1 MFIKTSKS
9 HGREYVQ
16 IVESY
21 REEGKIKHRTLVN
34 LGRVDL
40 LQGNE
45 SIQNLGR
52 RLLELSEGASKLVD
66 LMNASQAKILNWGY
80 KVYEKIW
87 KNFELPEIFKDVKN
101 SRKITYDIEATCFRM
116 VIQHLLDPKSKLGTY
131 EEQERYANLPRVSLQ
146 HFYRSLDV
154 LVQEKEKIEQK
165 LFERNITLF
174 NMKVDVVFYDVT
186 TFSFES
192 VKRDSLR
199 DFGYSKN
206 GKFNE
211 VQVVLGLLID
221 SEGRPIGYEL
231 FPGNTF
237 DGKTMIKA
245 LEILEKRFKINNVI
259 IVADRGLNNKK
270 NLKHITDKGYGYIV
284 ASRLKSLPRA
294 VVEKAL
300 EPEGFTPISDTE
312 EGDFSFKVMDHKN
325 VFKDKGQ
332 TIELDESLV
341 ITYSTKRAKKD
352 MAELKRF
359 VEKATKLLNRKGL
372 ITSSQKRGG
381 RKYLKATKKA
391 PVQWSMDT
399 KAIERDKRLAGYYGI
414 QTSEKNMSPKE
425 ILNAYHSLW
434 KIEESFRIMKSTLE
448 VEPVF
453 VWTEQRIKGHFMM
466 CFIAFLL
473 ERTLEFQ
480 LKRNGHSAS
489 PRKIRKALNALN
501 FVEIEIEGKPYYVKT
516 KAPSLSNKILRS
528 LRIAPPK
535 NVVRQ
540 IP

>member
-21 REEGKIKHRTLVN
+21 REKGKIKHRTLLN

-40 LQGNE
+40 LQGNK

-131 EEQERYANLPRVSLQ
+131 EEQDRYSNLPRVSLQ

-154 LVQEKEKIEQK
+154 LAQEKEKIEQK

-221 SEGRPIGYEL
+221 SEGRPIGY
-231 FPGNTF
+231 
-237 DGKTMIKA
+237 
-245 LEILEKRFKINNVI
+245 
-259 IVADRGLNNKK
+259 
-270 NLKHITDKGYGYIV
+270 
-284 ASRLKSLPRA
+284 
-294 VVEKAL
+294 
-300 EPEGFTPISDTE
+300 
-312 EGDFSFKVMDHKN
+312 
-325 VFKDKGQ
+325 
-332 TIELDESLV
+332 
-341 ITYSTKRAKKD
+341 
-352 MAELKRF
+352 
-359 VEKATKLLNRKGL
+359 
-372 ITSSQKRGG
+372 
-381 RKYLKATKKA
+381 
-391 PVQWSMDT
+391 
-399 KAIERDKRLAGYYGI
+399 
-414 QTSEKNMSPKE
+414 
-425 ILNAYHSLW
+425 
-434 KIEESFRIMKSTLE
+434 
-448 VEPVF
+448 
-453 VWTEQRIKGHFMM
+453 
-466 CFIAFLL
+466 
-473 ERTLEFQ
+473 
-480 LKRNGHSAS
+480 
-489 PRKIRKALNALN
+489 
-501 FVEIEIEGKPYYVKT
+501 
-516 KAPSLSNKILRS
+516 
-528 LRIAPPK
+528 
-535 NVVRQ
+535 
-540 IP
+540 